1 MKEVLETRSKEFS
14 LYLHNFRNLKSPFCA
29 LSAARMTPIIF
40 PEEEEEF
47 LKREREWEHVMPSGY
62 VRLLRLDIDTHTAR
76 EGERGN
82 GEKRENGTN
91 GREEGVRKKGD
102 PRLLFSPILPLLP
115 DLALPRC
122 TMLASPDKTAKE
134 NISERAL

>member
-1 MKEVLETRSKEFS
+1 MKKVLETRSKEFS

-62 VRLLRLDIDTHTAR
+62 VRLLRLDIDTHT
-76 EGERGN
+76 
-82 GEKRENGTN
+82 T
-91 GREEGVRKKGD
+91 REEKKKKKKVNFPFSWLEEQMKLSSLTGFTQRHTKRDGQIRSKRRK
-102 PRLLFSPILPLLP
+102 
-115 DLALPRC
+115 
-122 TMLASPDKTAKE
+122 
-134 NISERAL
+134 